1 MFNIIRN
8 INLCS
13 LFSIMENL
21 KDEDVQHYKEMF
33 QMFDKV
39 KFFKN
44 NFLLQGPPESGRLH

>member
-1 MFNIIRN
+1 
-8 INLCS
+8 
-13 LFSIMENL
+13 MENL